1 VYAHVFH
8 HLGECV
14 LSTKHVVLGL
24 LVEQRGYGYELQ
36 QRIDRRFEFL
46 GLSES
51 TVYGLLTR
59 LERDGLI
66 EERGPKET
74 GRTKRGAPRVIYGA
88 TEAGVAEFGRWMA
101 APCDAAIP
109 REELHAKIVL
119 SDPEDLPQLIA
130 MAERQERECLAQL
143 QQLTSRGLH
152 ELVDDGLAWRDVAAM
167 LVEDAQAARMQAT
180 LDWLQRARAVMER
193 RLAAA
198 ALARAR
204 GR

>member
-1 VYAHVFH
+1 M
-8 HLGECV
+8 

-88 TEAGVAEFGRWMA
+88 TDAGVHEFGRWMA
-101 APCDAAIP
+101 SPCCAAVP

-119 SDPEDLPQLIA
+119 SEPDDLPQLIE
-130 MAERQERECLAQL
+130 MAERQERECLA
-143 QQLTSRGLH
+143 
-152 ELVDDGLAWRDVAAM
+152 ELGTLAVREVHDVLGEDVPWRDTAAL
-167 LVEDAQAARMQAT
+167 LVEDARAARLQAT
-180 LDWLQRARAVMER
+180 IDWLQRARVVMER
-193 RLAAA
+193 RRAS
-198 ALARAR
+198 ALARSP

>member
-1 VYAHVFH
+1 M
-8 HLGECV
+8 

-66 EERGPKET
+66 EERGPKAT
-74 GRTKRGAPRVIYGA
+74 GRTKRGAPRVVYGA
-88 TEAGVAEFGRWMA
+88 TDAGVAEFGRWMA
-101 APCDAAIP
+101 SPCGPAIP

-119 SDPEDLPQLIA
+119 SEPDDLPRLIE
-130 MAERQERECLAQL
+130 MAERQERECLAEL
-143 QQLTSRGLH
+143 GALTSRGLH
-152 ELVDDGLAWRDVAAM
+152 ELSGEDVTWRDAAAM
-167 LVEDAQAARMQAT
+167 LVEDARAARLQAT
-180 LDWLQRARAVMER
+180 IDWLQRARAVMER
-193 RLAAA
+193 Q
-198 ALARAR
+198 RASAPPLRMR

>member
-1 VYAHVFH
+1 M
-8 HLGECV
+8 

-88 TEAGVAEFGRWMA
+88 TDTGVEEFGRWMA
-101 APCDAAIP
+101 APCGAAVP

-119 SDPEDLPQLIA
+119 SEPGDLPQLIE
-130 MAERQERECLAQL
+130 MAERQERACLAEL
-143 QQLTSRGLH
+143 QTLSVRSVHDVLG
-152 ELVDDGLAWRDVAAM
+152 DDVSWRDTAAI
-167 LVEDAQAARMQAT
+167 LVEDARAARLQAT
-180 LDWLQRARAVMER
+180 VDWLQRARIVMER
-193 RLAAA
+193 RRAS
-198 ALARAR
+198 ALARSP
-204 GR
+204 GP